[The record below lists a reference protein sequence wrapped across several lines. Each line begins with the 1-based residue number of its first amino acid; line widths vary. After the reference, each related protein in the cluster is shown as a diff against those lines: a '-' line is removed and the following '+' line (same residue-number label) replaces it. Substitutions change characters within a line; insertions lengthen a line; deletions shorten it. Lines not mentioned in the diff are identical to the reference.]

1 MQKYKIAIV
10 GATGFTGS
18 ELVRILIN
26 HPAVEIIA
34 ITSESRAGE
43 RFSEVHPQFKG
54 ICDTTLITAK
64 EVMEENTDL
73 AFLALP
79 HGVSMDYVKAYKGS
93 DFKIVD
99 LSGDFRLSSSEVYS
113 AWYPKAHTFP
123 EGFHGAVYGLPELNK
138 KRIASARLTAN
149 PGCYPTSAILGI
161 APLLSAKLM
170 DPRGVIIDSKSGV
183 TGAGVKPGA
192 VNHFSY
198 VNDNFKAYGISTH
211 RHTIEIKENAE
222 AVAGNEASIQF
233 TPHLLPVDRGILS
246 TIYAR
251 PARKVSA
258 KEVQGA
264 LSDFYGSEPFVRV
277 RDTPPTIKQVRGTN
291 YCDIFATFDEATG
304 NIIAVSVIDNLVK
317 GAAGQAVQNM
327 NLMLGLD
334 ESLGLNQVPL
344 QP

>member
-1 MQKYKIAIV
+1 MQKYKVAIV

-18 ELVRILIN
+18 ELVRILVN
-26 HPAVEIIA
+26 HPRIEITA
-34 ITSESRAGE
+34 ITSESRVGE
-43 RFSEVHPQFKG
+43 CFSDVHPQFAG
-54 ICDTTLITAK
+54 ICDTVLIKAA
-64 EVMEENTDL
+64 VVSDQNTDL

-79 HGVSMDYVKAYKGS
+79 HGVSMDYVETYKNQN
-93 DFKIVD
+93 FKIVD
-99 LSGDFRLSSSEVYS
+99 LSGDFRLSTPEVYS

-123 EGFHGAVYGLPELNK
+123 EGFETAVYGLPELNK

-149 PGCYPTSAILGI
+149 PGCYPTSAILGL
-161 APLLSAKLM
+161 APLLSAKM
-170 DPRGVIIDSKSGV
+170 IDPDRIIIDSKSGV

-192 VNHFSY
+192 VNHFSN

-222 AVAGNEASIQF
+222 TLSGSAASIQF

-251 PARKVSA
+251 PAEEVSA
-258 KEVQGA
+258 EKIKRA
-264 LSDFYGSEPFVRV
+264 FSDFYESEPFVRL
-277 RDTPPTIKQVRGTN
+277 RDTPPSIKQVRGTN
-291 YCDIFATFDEATG
+291 YCDIFATFDETTG
-304 NIIAVSVIDNLVK
+304 NIIVVSVIDNLVK

-334 ESLGLNQVPL
+334 ETLGLNQVPL